1 MLVLVATTHMQGSV
15 ASDVC
20 FAADGGLV
28 APAVLDCPDPHCE
41 VCPRAWCGL
50 ASSRI
55 TTTAMVVER
64 PGVSPSDLRRA
75 IHEWLDRK
83 GTIDLIVQASEAG
96 QYEVNG
102 VPVIDPVAAVDDL
115 VQAHVRE
122 IREICEHFQ
131 PGTVVSRMDSLVSAR
146 VMRRAA

>member
-15 ASDVC
+15 SSDRC
-20 FAADGGLV
+20 FAVDGELV
-28 APAVLDCPDPHCE
+28 APAVLDCPDRHCE

-50 ASSRI
+50 ASGGV

-75 IHEWLDRK
+75 VHEWLDRN

-96 QYEVNG
+96 QYEVDG
-102 VPVIDPVAAVDDL
+102 VPVVDPVIAVDDL
-115 VQAHVRE
+115 VSAHIRE
-122 IREICEHFQ
+122 IRDICEHFR
-131 PGTVVSRMDSLVSAR
+131 PGTIVSRMDSLVSAR